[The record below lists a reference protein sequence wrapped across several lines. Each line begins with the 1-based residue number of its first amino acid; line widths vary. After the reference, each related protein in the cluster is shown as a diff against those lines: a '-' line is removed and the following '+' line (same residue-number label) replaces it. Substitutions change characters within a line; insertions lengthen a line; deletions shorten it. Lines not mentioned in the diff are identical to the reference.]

1 MNSRCWSRSIV
12 YSPWVMTVGTVALF
26 CGVLWGCSDK
36 DDLQTAPTTSG
47 AELTSPAQG
56 PASSA
61 LVAPERLRVFLYL
74 LELVRDWRTIHA

>member
-1 MNSRCWSRSIV
+1 
-12 YSPWVMTVGTVALF
+12 MTVGTVALF

-61 LVAPERLRVFLYL
+61 LVAPEVSAAAKVPVPLVLGSSLEEAAASLQSAKL
-74 LELVRDWRTIHA
+74 LCVPW